1 MAIKLALHESP
12 SAKKTK
18 AKGNKLHSVR
28 LIVDFPAEITSDD
41 RLVLS
46 KMTNRLLKYVFEE
59 STPEELEKRLI
70 KVYFSASKNNRHH
83 NNGDYLVVS
92 TNGNWTPMSSI
103 NKS

>member
-18 AKGNKLHSVR
+18 TKSNKLHTVR

-41 RLVLS
+41 RLILS

-59 STPEELEKRLI
+59 STPEELEKRNI
-70 KVYFSASKNNRHH
+70 KVYFNASKDNRPKKDT
-83 NNGDYLVVS
+83 NYLVVS
-92 TNGNWTPMSSI
+92 TNGNWIPMSSI